1 MRKITKTTIVMG
13 KCSNDLAQ
21 VRKTAHERQKKELYK
36 ICNKSFIWLKSH
48 ICNWFVDIRK
58 ITVVTLVEKN
68 STTRYFCP
76 ITWEICM
83 KLQMNVTKRD
93 KCSKICEKKTH
104 ISSTLDTTTTN
115 LPKGA
120 KTDAKKKWLMISPSL
135 WSNLSLWPYGPVVPK
150 VYSAILP
157 SPSTGILYV
166 MHLFVVL
173 YFILRQLCFL
183 VGRHK
188 KWTRGK
194 NCQMSPQS

>member
-1 MRKITKTTIVMG
+1 MIWLRCARQPTKDKKRIIQNLQQIFHMAEKSYMQLIRGYQENHCCDTCG
-13 KCSNDLAQ
+13 KEFN
-21 VRKTAHERQKKELYK
+21 YK
-36 ICNKSFIWLKSH
+36 ILLSNYLRNLH
-48 ICNWFVDIRK
+48 E
-58 ITVVTLVEKN
+58 VTNE
-68 STTRYFCP
+68 C
-76 ITWEICM
+76 
-83 KLQMNVTKRD
+83 D
-93 KCSKICEKKTH
+93 KAWQVQQNLREKTH

-115 LPKGA
+115 LPRGA